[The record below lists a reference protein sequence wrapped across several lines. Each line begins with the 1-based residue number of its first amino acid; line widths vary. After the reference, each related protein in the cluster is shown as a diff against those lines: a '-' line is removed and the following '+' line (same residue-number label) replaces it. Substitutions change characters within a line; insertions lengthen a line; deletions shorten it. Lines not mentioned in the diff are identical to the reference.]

1 MKLRLQ
7 FSQLQIQNLILLH
20 SHQFNL
26 VASLQCYLL
35 SQLLPNINN
44 VFYFGKKPHKC
55 NEIPHLKTLPFVSD
69 SVQTASFL

>member
-26 VASLQCYLL
+26 DASLQCYLL

-44 VFYFGKKPHKC
+44 VFHFGKKTP
-55 NEIPHLKTLPFVSD
+55 
-69 SVQTASFL
+69 QMQ